1 MGDGTHRDHPDA
13 GTHQDRPD
21 QGTHQDHPDDGT
33 HRDRLGDRTHQDHL
47 DDAPHQ
53 DRPDQGTRQ
62 DRVGDGTHRDRVH
75 ERADALLLARVSEAA
90 GLARLGRRR
99 ATYRAPTHRTSTHR
113 TSAHRAPTHRASAHS
128 ASAHPPSTHRASA
141 LQPQRAEPGRQ
152 WAALAG
158 LRRLLRVDC
167 GSGSEGVGARLDLYE
182 HGLTVTV
189 DGRIH
194 VVRYDTTVVRRRRV
208 LSPQGLTRAH
218 VLVGVDGE
226 RIVLRCGDFGDPQE
240 WGPEIHRSVADAQVP
255 RALVALTR
263 GERLVFGPVW
273 ITRAELGSRGTTL
286 RWAQVQRIE
295 VLKGSVAVRT
305 AGRWQV
311 WGSVTSGIPNL
322 CVLRALVQH
331 LTAAERDDD

>member
-1 MGDGTHRDHPDA
+1 MSDGGDGPDGDTWRDRASDGTREDRPDE

-21 QGTHQDHPDDGT
+21 TGT
-33 HRDRLGDRTHQDHL
+33 HRN
-47 DDAPHQ
+47 
-53 DRPDQGTRQ
+53 
-62 DRVGDGTHRDRVH
+62 RVH

-99 ATYRAPTHRTSTHR
+99 ATYRAPAHRAPTHPPSTHR
-113 TSAHRAPTHRASAHS
+113 TSAH
-128 ASAHPPSTHRASA
+128 
-141 LQPQRAEPGRQ
+141 QPHRAEPGHQ
-152 WAALAG
+152 WAALAT
-158 LRRLLRVDC
+158 LRRLLRVD
-167 GSGSEGVGARLDLYE
+167 GGGGGGGGSEGAGARLDLYE

-226 RIVLRCGDFGDPQE
+226 RILLRCGDFGEPQE

-305 AGRWQV
+305 GGRWQV

-322 CVLRALVQH
+322 CVLRGLVQH

>member
-1 MGDGTHRDHPDA
+1 MGAGTHRN
-13 GTHQDRPD
+13 
-21 QGTHQDHPDDGT
+21 
-33 HRDRLGDRTHQDHL
+33 
-47 DDAPHQ
+47 
-53 DRPDQGTRQ
+53 
-62 DRVGDGTHRDRVH
+62 RVH

-99 ATYRAPTHRTSTHR
+99 ATYRAPTHRASTQ
-113 TSAHRAPTHRASAHS
+113 RAS
-128 ASAHPPSTHRASA
+128 T
-141 LQPQRAEPGRQ
+141 
-152 WAALAG
+152 
-158 LRRLLRVDC
+158 RRLLRVDG
-167 GSGSEGVGARLDLYE
+167 GSGSEGAGARLDLYE

-226 RIVLRCGDFGDPQE
+226 RIVLRCGDFGEPQE